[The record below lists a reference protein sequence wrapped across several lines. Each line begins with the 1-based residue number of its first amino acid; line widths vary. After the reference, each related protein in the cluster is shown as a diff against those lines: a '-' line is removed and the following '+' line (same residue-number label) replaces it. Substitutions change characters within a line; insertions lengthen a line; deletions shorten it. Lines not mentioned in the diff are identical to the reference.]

1 LQPEE
6 VGAQLWRSRELWG
19 GHEHPRVEFEWLDA
33 CAQFV
38 LTCEEEAR
46 SGRLN
51 SQGQRLSWGIN
62 PALWAPVRGRSVSL
76 RRLGLRD
83 ASQVHELLHAPD
95 FLRSY
100 ARSLPITLPEIEDWL
115 RAAQT
120 PRWPVRRVEF
130 VVVCNKSQRVIGLAA
145 LADLSVD
152 DRRAEL
158 LVGISP
164 NARRGA
170 LGSAGIEATCLLLSY
185 AFDSIGLNKL
195 VSYVYDDNPRALEN
209 TLHLGFSS
217 EGALKEH
224 VWDNGLNRFLSIN
237 VQALMR
243 AEYEASA
250 LLRKLRARYLVDRK
264 TS

>member
-1 LQPEE
+1 MLPEE
-6 VGAQLWRSRELWG
+6 FGAQLWRSRELWG
-19 GHEHPRVEFEWLDA
+19 GREDPRVEFEWLEA

-38 LTCEEEAR
+38 HTCEEEAR
-46 SGRLN
+46 SGRL
-51 SQGQRLSWGIN
+51 SAPVQQLSWGIN
-62 PALWAPVRGRSVSL
+62 PALWAPVQGRSVTL

-83 ASQVHELLHAPD
+83 ASQVHEVLNAPE

-100 ARSLPITLPEIEDWL
+100 ARSLPTTLPEIEDWL

-130 VVVCNKSQRVIGLAA
+130 VVVCNNSQRVIGLAA
-145 LADLSVD
+145 LADLSVE
-152 DRRAEL
+152 DRRAEW

-170 LGSAGIEATCLLLSY
+170 LGSAGIEAACLLLSF
-185 AFDSIGLNKL
+185 AFERIGLNKL

-209 TLHLGFSS
+209 TLHLGFSR
-217 EGALKEH
+217 EGTLKEH
-224 VWDNGLNRFLSIN
+224 VWDKGLNRFLSIN

-243 AEYEASA
+243 AEYESSA
-250 LLRKLRARYLVDRK
+250 LLHKLRARYLVDRH